1 VIFDVLTLSLF
12 LTVDVFPVDIFKID
26 VLEIAQLGKLETK

>member
-1 VIFDVLTLSLF
+1 MF

-26 VLEIAQLGKLETK
+26 VLEIAQLGRPETK

>member
-1 VIFDVLTLSLF
+1 MF

-26 VLEIAQLGKLETK
+26 VLEIAQLGKPETK